1 MRELKERIEKDGLV
15 LSEGVLKVDSFIT
28 HQVDPV
34 LMKKIG
40 ETFANVYRQS
50 GVTKIVTI
58 ETSGIAPA
66 LYTAEAL
73 GVPMIYARKAKSL
86 TMNTELLSTEVYSF
100 TKQVTSTISI
110 SKRFLNA
117 NDNVLLI
124 DDFLANGM
132 AAKGLIELCQ
142 QAGASVAGIGIVI
155 EKSFQSGRKLL
166 EDAGYNVVSLAR
178 IGSLENGQ
186 IEFLPSDLAE

>member
-110 SKRFLNA
+110 SKLFLNA

-186 IEFLPSDLAE
+186 IEVLPSDLAE

>member
-110 SKRFLNA
+110 SKLFLNA